1 MIETEENAQE
11 RQILIVDDSAY
22 NLFVLEELIKSIFQ
36 DNDKIIIKTAL
47 NGQEA
52 LKEIMSS
59 NNLTVDRGSKFSH
72 VLLDLHMPV
81 MDGF

>member
-1 MIETEENAQE
+1 MIETEENEQE

-36 DNDKIIIKTAL
+36 ENNKIIIKTAL

-59 NNLTVDRGSKFSH
+59 NNLTVDQGSKFSH
-72 VLLDLHMPV
+72 VFLDLHMPV

>member
-1 MIETEENAQE
+1 MDFTSVTKTKSKMEECKKLIRSLNKTKESSFESEMIETEENGQE

-47 NGQEA
+47 NG
-52 LKEIMSS
+52 
-59 NNLTVDRGSKFSH
+59 
-72 VLLDLHMPV
+72 
-81 MDGF
+81 

>member
-59 NNLTVDRGSKFSH
+59 NNLTVDQGSKFSH
-72 VLLDLHMPV
+72 AFLDLHMPV